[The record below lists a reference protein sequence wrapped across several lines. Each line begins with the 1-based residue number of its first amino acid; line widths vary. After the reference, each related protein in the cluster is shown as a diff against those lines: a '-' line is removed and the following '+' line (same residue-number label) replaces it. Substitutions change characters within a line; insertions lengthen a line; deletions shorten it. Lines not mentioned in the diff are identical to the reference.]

1 MDPSKR
7 KYCTRQN
14 QKLPMMEPGEV
25 EAQPRPPWSLFSCE
39 MSMCVCLCV
48 SAKMK
53 IRAEGAA
60 RHAKRDCVQP
70 M

>member
-14 QKLPMMEPGEV
+14 QKLPMMEPTASTLV
-25 EAQPRPPWSLFSCE
+25 IIFVRNVYVCVSL
-39 MSMCVCLCV
+39 CVSLCV

-53 IRAEGAA
+53 IWAEGAA
-60 RHAKRDCVQP
+60 RRAKRDCVQA